1 MSTTVTIP
9 DFQYTSHFYTE
20 ILEDL
25 TQYMRVNCPE
35 LTDEDPTEP
44 HMQLMRAFSLS
55 YHLNATLTDLVAN
68 EMFLPTAKLRTS
80 HVALLGLID
89 VQLNQASPAST
100 TLVAQ
105 LSQLFTTAR
114 TVVPAGS
121 LFATLE
127 SKAAQLVEYEALDAV
142 DVTLRTDQVGYVYAR
157 TSLNAFT
164 DHTVEARS
172 QAGSFSPS
180 WGGASAGDEL
190 YIGHP
195 DVLFDRVDFIIA
207 TGAASIPGVWEYYD
221 GNFDQGQPVSVVNNG
236 SNLTFHLNSILG
248 VSNRAGTV
256 VRVRSAVTGAFQD
269 ITSTFSGGSNQITTS
284 GTDPFLSQAVPS
296 TTSTD
301 YIVGTEW
308 RELSN
313 IVDGSNGL
321 QTLVSSQLTFTLPQT
336 LEQAWSK
343 KIVGDG
349 LLAVEAYWIRFR
361 VISVGGGPV
370 IPSISQIR
378 IDQGSQ
384 YLAFPIT
391 QGRSRTDNPLGSSD
405 GTDAQTFTFAQFP
418 VIDDDNIEVTV
429 NESGVDQVY
438 ARVDN
443 FLNSSSTDRHYTLVF
458 DDDGAGVV
466 TFGNGTNGKIPPA
479 GVNNIRAVYRT
490 MDDVDGNVGS
500 NTITVNRSGVAF
512 LSSLSNPRAAGGYD
526 IREGSTDEDLARL
539 KVAGPAQ
546 LRVRKRAV
554 STEDTEVMAAAFV
567 ASDGSKPVSRALAIE
582 ESFGPKTV
590 ELVVVGPGGNPVDAS
605 KLSEIADFFNGTADE
620 EGVLVLN
627 HQLTPTNFTQRPI
640 NITMTLTSGNPVSV
654 VTALTVLLNPLA
666 KKSDGT
672 YVWQFGG
679 QVALARLYQV
689 IMDTTP
695 TPSNCLITV
704 PAADV
709 NLGVRELPVKGIITI
724 NGVAY

>member
-1 MSTTVTIP
+1 MSTTVIIP
-9 DFQYTSHFYTE
+9 DFQYTSHFYSE

-25 TQYMRVNCPE
+25 TQYMRTNCPE

-44 HMQLMRAFSLS
+44 HMQLLRSFSLS
-55 YHLNATLTDLVAN
+55 YHLNSTLLDLVAN

-114 TVVPAGS
+114 TLVPATS

-127 SKAAQLVEYEALDAV
+127 SKSAQAVEYEVLA
-142 DVTLRTDQVGYVYAR
+142 DVGITKRTDKVGYVYLWSGN
-157 TSLNAFT
+157 TNAWT
-164 DHTVEARS
+164 DDTTDAQNS
-172 QAGSFSPS
+172 GSSVAI
-180 WGGASAGDEL
+180 WGGTVLAGDAL

-195 DVLFDRVDFIIA
+195 DVLWDQIDFNLNTGGTGIA
-207 TGAASIPGVWEYYD
+207 GVWEYYD
-221 GNFDQGQPVSVVNNG
+221 GNFDQGQPTSVTNNG
-236 SNLTFHLNSILG
+236 SNLTFNLNSILG
-248 VSNRAGTV
+248 TSNRTGTV
-256 VRVRSAVTGAFQD
+256 VRVRSAITGAYQD
-269 ITSTFSGGSNQITTS
+269 LTSSYSGGNNVVTTG
-284 GTDPFLSQAVPS
+284 GTDPFLSQSSPS
-296 TTSTD
+296 VAASD
-301 YIVGTEW
+301 YIVGTQW
-308 RELSN
+308 RELSG

-321 QTLVSSQLTFTLPQT
+321 STMGASTLTFTLPQN

-343 KIVGDG
+343 TTVSTG
-349 LLAVEAYWIRFR
+349 LLAANAYWIRFR
-361 VISVGGGPV
+361 VVTVSSPGSPGLDTVDISKGN
-370 IPSISQIR
+370 
-378 IDQGSQ
+378 Q
-384 YLAFPIT
+384 YLAFPVT
-391 QGRSRTDNPLGSSD
+391 QGHTRVDNPLGSSA
-405 GTDAQTFTFAQFP
+405 GTADQTFTFTQFP
-418 VIDDDNIEVTV
+418 VIDDTNIVVTV
-429 NESGVDQVY
+429 NETGVDQVWT
-438 ARVDN
+438 RVDN
-443 FLNSSSTDRHYTLVF
+443 FLNSLPTDRHYTLVF
-458 DDDGAGVV
+458 DDDGAAII
-466 TFGNGTNGKIPPA
+466 TFGDGTNGKIPPA
-479 GVNNIRAVYRT
+479 GVNNIRANYRT
-490 MDDVDGNVGS
+490 MDDTDGNVGA

-512 LSSLSNPRAAGGYD
+512 LTDLYNPRAASGYD

-567 ASDGSKPVSRALAIE
+567 AADGSKPVARALAIE

-590 ELVVVGPGGNPVDAS
+590 ELVVVGPGGIAVDAS
-605 KLSEIADFFNGTADE
+605 KLSEIANFFNGTSTT

-627 HQLTPTNFTQRPI
+627 HQLTPTNFTQKVI
-640 NITMTLTSGNPVSV
+640 NITMTLTDGNAVAV
-654 VTALTVLLNPLA
+654 VTALTALLNPLA

-672 YVWQFGG
+672 YTWQFGG
-679 QVALARLYQV
+679 EVATSRLIQV

-695 TPSNCLITV
+695 PPTKVALTV

-709 NLGVRELPVKGIITI
+709 TLGTRELPVKGTITI